1 MPKIYLDIISCRH
14 HLSIHDARN
23 PQPSGP
29 NLQIFETWIKPF
41 EQKGDIQPPDTIW
54 AFLWYYVRQAKAP
67 YLAVLLFTGLTS
79 LFEALFFFYMGRL
92 IDLLESTDAAGGWAG
107 LISVHGTELA
117 IMLAVVVIG
126 RFAAPSLQAL
136 VEEQTIGR
144 GFNTMV
150 RWQTYAY
157 VSRQSI
163 RFFNDDF
170 AGRLVT
176 KVSQAAQSLN
186 DFVSSVIQIG
196 WALTIFAG
204 TTIFLFAQLDWRMA
218 ALVVIWIAAILLMA
232 RYYVPR
238 MRARAAENAENASVL
253 NGRITDSF
261 ANVQTLR
268 LFGNAEDN
276 DTYVKRGFE
285 RFLDSATRLARLVTG
300 MRASMGLLSTVM
312 IMAFGWLAIQLWT
325 TNAITVGAIAFTLSL
340 VLRLNMMQGR
350 LMGQL
355 NGMMRHFGVAQ
366 NAMETIA
373 QPLELTD
380 APDAKPLKVTGAGIK
395 FENVRFHYGRD
406 KGIIEGVDLDVRPG
420 EKIGLVG
427 HSGAGKSTLVN
438 LLLRFYDL
446 ESGRILIDGQ
456 DISTVT
462 QESLRANIGVVTQDT
477 ALLHRS
483 VKANILFGK
492 TGASEEEMV
501 AAAKSAEAHEF
512 IMDLKDSRGRAD
524 YNAQVGERG
533 VKLSGGQRQRV
544 AIARVLLKNAP
555 ILVLDEATSALDS
568 EVEAAIQSQL
578 DKLMDGKTVIAI
590 AHRLSTI
597 AAMDRLVILDHGRI
611 VEEGTHDAL
620 LARGGHYARLLG
632 ASVRRLPRSQGRG
645 G

>member
-1 MPKIYLDIISCRH
+1 MTQETLSLPARISR
-14 HLSIHDARN
+14 
-23 PQPSGP
+23 
-29 NLQIFETWIKPF
+29 IFETWIKPF
-41 EQKGDIQPPDTIW
+41 ELTGAVQPPDTIW
-54 AFLWYYVRQAKAP
+54 AFLWYYIRQAKAP
-67 YLAVLLFTGLTS
+67 YLAVLLLTGLTS

-107 LISVHGTELA
+107 LLAAHGMELSL
-117 IMLAVVVIG
+117 MLVVVVVG
-126 RFAAPSLQAL
+126 RFAAPALQAL

-186 DFVSSVIQIG
+186 DFVASVVQIG

-218 ALVVIWIAAILLMA
+218 ALVVFWIATILLMA

-238 MRARAAENAENASVL
+238 MRSRAAENAENASVL

-300 MRASMGLLSTVM
+300 MRATMGLLSTVM
-312 IMAFGWLAIQLWT
+312 IVAFGWLAIQLWT
-325 TNAITVGAIAFTLSL
+325 ANAITVGAIAFTLSL

-380 APDAKPLKVTGAGIK
+380 APDARPLEVTDAGIR
-395 FENVRFHYGRD
+395 FENVKFHYGRE
-406 KGIIEGVDLDVRPG
+406 KGIIEGIDLNIRPG

-456 DISTVT
+456 DISKVT

-492 TGASEEEMV
+492 AGASEEEMI
-501 AAAKSAEAHEF
+501 AAAKSAEAHDL
-512 IMDLKDSRGRAD
+512 IMELRDSRGRTAYD
-524 YNAQVGERG
+524 AQVGERG

-544 AIARVLLKNAP
+544 AIARVLLKDAP

-611 VEEGTHDAL
+611 VEEGSHDAL
-620 LARGGHYARLLG
+620 LARGGHYARLWERQ
-632 ASVRRLPRSQGRG
+632 SG
-645 G
+645 GFLDLEGDEEAAE

>member
-1 MPKIYLDIISCRH
+1 MTQQTLSLPARISK
-14 HLSIHDARN
+14 
-23 PQPSGP
+23 
-29 NLQIFETWIKPF
+29 IFETWIKPF
-41 EQKGDIQPPDTIW
+41 EYKGDIQPPDTIW
-54 AFLWYYVRQAKAP
+54 AFLWYYIRQAKAP

-107 LISVHGTELA
+107 LIAAHGTELS
-117 IMLAVVVIG
+117 IMLVVVVVG
-126 RFAAPSLQAL
+126 RFAAPALQAL

-186 DFVSSVIQIG
+186 DFVASVIQIG

-238 MRARAAENAENASVL
+238 MRSRAAENAENASVL

-276 DTYVKRGFE
+276 DTYVKKGFE

-312 IMAFGWLAIQLWT
+312 IIAFGWLAIQLWT
-325 TNAITVGAIAFTLSL
+325 ANAITVGAIAFTLSL

-380 APDAKPLKVTGAGIK
+380 APDAEPLKVTGAGIK
-395 FENVRFHYGRD
+395 FENVRFHYGRE
-406 KGIIEGVDLDVRPG
+406 KGIIEGVDLNVRPG

-456 DISTVT
+456 DISKVT

-492 TGASEEEMV
+492 AGASEEEMI
-501 AAAKSAEAHEF
+501 AAARSAEAHDF
-512 IMDLKDSRGRAD
+512 IMDLKDSRGRTG
-524 YNAQVGERG
+524 YEAQVGERG

-544 AIARVLLKNAP
+544 AIARVLLKDAP

-611 VEEGTHDAL
+611 VEEGTHEAL
-620 LARGGHYARLLG
+620 LARGGHYARLWERQ
-632 ASVRRLPRSQGRG
+632 SG
-645 G
+645 GFLDLEDEEAAE

>member
-1 MPKIYLDIISCRH
+1 MTQETLSLPARISK
-14 HLSIHDARN
+14 
-23 PQPSGP
+23 
-29 NLQIFETWIKPF
+29 IFETWIKPF
-41 EQKGDIQPPDTIW
+41 EHEGDIQPPDTIW
-54 AFLWYYVRQAKAP
+54 AFLWYYIRQAKAP

-92 IDLLESTDAAGGWAG
+92 IDLLESTDSAGGWSG
-107 LISVHGTELA
+107 LISTHGTELTL
-117 IMLAVVVIG
+117 MLVVVVVG
-126 RFAAPSLQAL
+126 RFAAPVLQAL

-218 ALVVIWIAAILLMA
+218 ALVVIWIATILLMA

-238 MRARAAENAENASVL
+238 MRSRAAENAENASVL

-285 RFLDSATRLARLVTG
+285 RFLESATRLARLVTG

-312 IMAFGWLAIQLWT
+312 IIAFGMLAIQLWT

-373 QPLELTD
+373 RPLELTD
-380 APDAKPLKVTGAGIK
+380 APDAKPIKVEGAGIK
-395 FENVRFHYGRD
+395 FDNVKFHYGRD
-406 KGIIEGVDLDVRPG
+406 KGIIEGVDLSVRPG

-446 ESGRILIDGQ
+446 ESGSISIDGQ
-456 DISTVT
+456 DISKVS

-492 TGASEEEMV
+492 AGATEAEMI
-501 AAAKSAEAHEF
+501 AAAKSAEAHDF
-512 IMDLKDSRGRAD
+512 IMDLKDSRGRTAYD
-524 YNAQVGERG
+524 AQVGERG

-544 AIARVLLKNAP
+544 AIARVLLKDAP

-620 LARGGHYARLLG
+620 LARGGHYARLWERQ
-632 ASVRRLPRSQGRG
+632 SG
-645 G
+645 GFLNLNDEEAAQ

>member
-1 MPKIYLDIISCRH
+1 MTQETIS
-14 HLSIHDARN
+14 LPARI
-23 PQPSGP
+23 SK
-29 NLQIFETWIKPF
+29 IFETWIKPF

-107 LISVHGTELA
+107 LISAHGTELA

-186 DFVSSVIQIG
+186 DFVASVIQIG
-196 WALTIFAG
+196 WALTIFTG
-204 TTIFLFAQLDWRMA
+204 TTVFLFAQLDWRMA

-380 APDAKPLKVTGAGIK
+380 APDANPLKVTGAGIK

-620 LARGGHYARLLG
+620 LARGGHYARLWERQ
-632 ASVRRLPRSQGRG
+632 SG
-645 G
+645 GFLDLRDEAAE

>member
-1 MPKIYLDIISCRH
+1 MIEKALQPIRA
-14 HLSIHDARN
+14 LSR
-23 PQPSGP
+23 
-29 NLQIFETWIKPF
+29 LFETWIDPF
-41 EQKGDIQPPDTIW
+41 EQRAAMQPPDTVW
-54 AFLWYYVRQAKAP
+54 AFLWYYLRQARAP
-67 YLAVLLFTGLTS
+67 YFLALMLAGLTS

-92 IDLLESTDAAGGWAG
+92 IDLLESGDPGLGWPG
-107 LISVHGTELA
+107 LWEAHGVE
-117 IMLAVVVIG
+117 MLVMLGVVIVG
-126 RFAAPSLQAL
+126 RFVAPAIQAL

-144 GFNTMV
+144 GFTTMV

-157 VSRQSI
+157 VSRQSM

-176 KVSQAAQSLN
+176 KVSQASQSLN
-186 DFVSSVIQIG
+186 DFIASVIQVG

-204 TTIFLFAQLDWRMA
+204 TTLFLFAQLDLRMA
-218 ALVVIWIAAILLMA
+218 GLIVIWIAIFSVMA
-232 RYYVPR
+232 RYFVPR
-238 MRARAAENAENASVL
+238 MRSRATENAENASVL

-261 ANVQTLR
+261 SNIQTLR

-276 DTYVKRGFE
+276 DIYVRNGFE
-285 RFLDSATRLARLVTG
+285 RFLGSATRLGRMVTG
-300 MRASMGLLSTVM
+300 ARAMMGLLSTTM
-312 IMAFGWLAIQLWT
+312 IISFAVLSIQLWS
-325 TNAITVGAIAFTLSL
+325 TNAITVGAVAFALAL

-350 LMGQL
+350 MMGQL
-355 NGMMRHFGVAQ
+355 NGMMRHFGVVQ

-380 APDAKPLKVTGAGIK
+380 APDAQPLMVKDAAIR
-395 FENVRFHYGRD
+395 FENVRFHYGRER
-406 KGIIEGVDLDVRPG
+406 GIIEGVDLDIKPG
-420 EKIGLVG
+420 EKVGLVG

-438 LLLRFYDL
+438 LLLRFYDV

-456 DISTVT
+456 DISKVT
-462 QESLRANIGVVTQDT
+462 QESLRANIGVVSQDT

-483 VKANILFGK
+483 VRANIMFGRQ
-492 TGASEEEMV
+492 GASDEEMI
-501 AAAKSAEAHEF
+501 AAAKGAEAHEF
-512 IMDLKDSRGRAD
+512 IADLQDHRGRTGYD
-524 YNAQVGERG
+524 AQVGERG

-578 DKLMDGKTVIAI
+578 ESLMAGKTVIAI

-611 VEEGTHDAL
+611 VEQGTHDSL
-620 LARGGHYARLLG
+620 LAQGGHYARLWERQ
-632 ASVRRLPRSQGRG
+632 SG
-645 G
+645 GFLDYQVEEDTANY

>member
-1 MPKIYLDIISCRH
+1 MTQETLSLPARISK
-14 HLSIHDARN
+14 
-23 PQPSGP
+23 
-29 NLQIFETWIKPF
+29 IFETWIMPF
-41 EQKGDIQPPDTIW
+41 EHKGDIQPPDTIW
-54 AFLWYYVRQAKAP
+54 AFLWYYIRQAKAP

-107 LISVHGTELA
+107 LISAHGTELA
-117 IMLAVVVIG
+117 MMLVVVVVG
-126 RFAAPSLQAL
+126 RFAAPALQAL

-150 RWQTYAY
+150 RWQTYGY

-186 DFVSSVIQIG
+186 DFVASVIQIG

-238 MRARAAENAENASVL
+238 MRSRAAENAENASVL

-276 DTYVKRGFE
+276 DTYVKKGFE

-325 TNAITVGAIAFTLSL
+325 ANAITVGAIAFTLSL

-380 APDAKPLKVTGAGIK
+380 APDARPLKVTGAGIK
-395 FENVRFHYGRD
+395 FENVRFHYGRE
-406 KGIIEGVDLDVRPG
+406 KGIIEGVDLNVRPG

-456 DISTVT
+456 DISKVT
-462 QESLRANIGVVTQDT
+462 QESLRAHIGVVTQDT

-483 VKANILFGK
+483 VKANILFGRA
-492 TGASEEEMV
+492 GANAEEMI
-501 AAAKSAEAHEF
+501 AAAKSAEAHDF
-512 IMDLKDSRGRAD
+512 IMDLKDSRGRTD
-524 YNAQVGERG
+524 YHAQVGERG

-544 AIARVLLKNAP
+544 AIARVLLKDAP

-597 AAMDRLVILDHGRI
+597 AAMDRLVILDHGRV
-611 VEEGTHDAL
+611 VEEGTHEAL
-620 LARGGHYARLLG
+620 LARGGHYARLWERQ
-632 ASVRRLPRSQGRG
+632 SG
-645 G
+645 GFLDLKDEQAAE

>member
-1 MPKIYLDIISCRH
+1 MTQETLSLPARISK
-14 HLSIHDARN
+14 
-23 PQPSGP
+23 
-29 NLQIFETWIKPF
+29 IFETWIKPF

-92 IDLLESTDAAGGWAG
+92 IDLLESTDATGGWAG
-107 LISVHGTELA
+107 LISAHGTELA

-492 TGASEEEMV
+492 SGASEEEMV

-620 LARGGHYARLLG
+620 LARGGHYARLWERQ
-632 ASVRRLPRSQGRG
+632 SG
-645 G
+645 GFLDLRDEAAE

>member
-1 MPKIYLDIISCRH
+1 MSMNKDSLSLPARISRV
-14 HLSIHDARN
+14 
-23 PQPSGP
+23 
-29 NLQIFETWIKPF
+29 FETWIDPF
-41 EQKGDIQPPDTIW
+41 GHKGDVQPPDTIW
-54 AFLWYYVRQAKAP
+54 AFLWHYISQAKGP
-67 YLAVLLFTGLTS
+67 YLAVLVFTGLTS

-92 IDLLESTDAAGGWAG
+92 IDLLEGGNAAAGWSG
-107 LISVHGTELA
+107 LIADHGVELGL
-117 IMLAVVVIG
+117 MLGVILVG
-126 RFAAPSLQAL
+126 RFLAPALQAL

-144 GFNTMV
+144 GFTTMV

-157 VSRQSI
+157 VSRQSM

-186 DFVSSVIQIG
+186 DFVASVIQIG

-218 ALVVIWIAAILLMA
+218 ALVIFWIGTVLAMA
-232 RYYVPR
+232 RYFVPR
-238 MRARAAENAENASVL
+238 MRNRAAENAENASVL

-261 ANVQTLR
+261 ANIQTLR
-268 LFGNAEDN
+268 LFGRAEDN
-276 DTYVKRGFE
+276 DTYVRKGFQ

-300 MRASMGLLSTVM
+300 LRAAMGLLSAVM
-312 IMAFGWLAIQLWT
+312 IVAFGALSIHLWAE
-325 TNAITVGAIAFTLSL
+325 NAITVGAIAFTLSL
-340 VLRLNMMQGR
+340 VLRLNMMQMR

-373 QPLELTD
+373 RPLDLAD
-380 APDAKPLKVTGAGIK
+380 APDAKPLVVDGAAVN
-395 FENVRFHYGRD
+395 FENVKFHYGRES
-406 KGIIEGVDLDVRPG
+406 GIIEGVNLTIRPG
-420 EKIGLVG
+420 EKVGLVG

-438 LLLRFYDL
+438 LLLRFYDV

-456 DISTVT
+456 DISEVT
-462 QESLRANIGVVTQDT
+462 QQSLRANIGVVTQDT

-483 VKANILFGK
+483 VRANIMFGRPD
-492 TGASEEEMV
+492 ASEEEMI
-501 AAAKSAEAHEF
+501 AAARRAEAHDF
-512 IMDLKDSRGRAD
+512 IMQLEDHRGRKGYD
-524 YNAQVGERG
+524 AQVGERG
-533 VKLSGGQRQRV
+533 VKLSGGQRQRI
-544 AIARVLLKNAP
+544 AIARVLLKDAP

-611 VEEGTHDAL
+611 VEEGTHEEL
-620 LARGGHYARLLG
+620 LARQGHYARLWERQ
-632 ASVRRLPRSQGRG
+632 SG
-645 G
+645 GFLDLEDAVD

>member
-1 MPKIYLDIISCRH
+1 MKQDSLGLPARISR
-14 HLSIHDARN
+14 
-23 PQPSGP
+23 
-29 NLQIFETWIKPF
+29 IFETWIDPF
-41 EQKGDIQPPDTIW
+41 GRKGDVQPPDTIW
-54 AFLWYYVRQAKAP
+54 AFLWYYISQAKAP
-67 YLAVLLFTGLTS
+67 YLAVLAFTGLTS

-92 IDLLESTDAAGGWAG
+92 IDLLESSNAATGWSGFIDA
-107 LISVHGTELA
+107 HGTELA
-117 IMLAVVVIG
+117 IMLGVVIVG
-126 RFAAPSLQAL
+126 RFIAPAFQAL

-144 GFNTMV
+144 GFTTMV

-186 DFVSSVIQIG
+186 DFVASVIQIG

-218 ALVVIWIAAILLMA
+218 ALVVIWIGTVLAMA
-232 RYYVPR
+232 RYFVPR
-238 MRARAAENAENASVL
+238 MRNRAAENAENASVL

-261 ANVQTLR
+261 ANIQTLR

-276 DTYVKRGFE
+276 DTYVKKGFE
-285 RFLDSATRLARLVTG
+285 RFLASATRLARLVTG
-300 MRASMGLLSTVM
+300 LRAVMGLLSAVM
-312 IMAFGWLAIQLWT
+312 IVAFGALSIHLWT

-340 VLRLNMMQGR
+340 VLRLNMMQMR

-373 QPLELTD
+373 QPLDLTD
-380 APDAKPLKVTGAGIK
+380 APDARPLEVRQAAVN
-395 FENVRFHYGRD
+395 FENVKFHYGRES
-406 KGIIEGVDLDVRPG
+406 GIIEGIDLAIKPG
-420 EKIGLVG
+420 EKVGLVG

-438 LLLRFYDL
+438 LLLRFYDV

-456 DISTVT
+456 DVSKVT
-462 QESLRANIGVVTQDT
+462 QESLRANVGVVTQDT
-477 ALLHRS
+477 ALLHRT
-483 VKANILFGK
+483 VRANIMFGK
-492 TGASEEEMV
+492 PDASEEEMI
-501 AAAKSAEAHEF
+501 AAAKGAEAHDF
-512 IMDLKDSRGRAD
+512 IMQLEDHRGRSGYD
-524 YNAQVGERG
+524 AQVGERG
-533 VKLSGGQRQRV
+533 VKLSGGQRQRI
-544 AIARVLLKNAP
+544 AIARVLLKDAP

-578 DKLMDGKTVIAI
+578 DRLMEGKTVIAI

-611 VEEGTHDAL
+611 VEEGTHDEL
-620 LARGGHYARLLG
+620 IARGGHYARLWERQ
-632 ASVRRLPRSQGRG
+632 SG
-645 G
+645 GFLDLEDAAE

>member
-1 MPKIYLDIISCRH
+1 MIEKALQPIRA
-14 HLSIHDARN
+14 LSR
-23 PQPSGP
+23 
-29 NLQIFETWIKPF
+29 LFETWIDPF
-41 EQKGDIQPPDTIW
+41 EQRAAMQPPDTVW
-54 AFLWYYVRQAKAP
+54 AFLWYYLRQARAP
-67 YLAVLLFTGLTS
+67 YFLALMLAGLTS

-92 IDLLESTDAAGGWAG
+92 IDLLESGDPGLGWPG
-107 LISVHGTELA
+107 LWEAHGVE
-117 IMLAVVVIG
+117 MLVMLGVVIVG
-126 RFAAPSLQAL
+126 RFVAPAIQAL

-144 GFNTMV
+144 GFTTMV

-157 VSRQSI
+157 VSRQSM

-176 KVSQAAQSLN
+176 KVSQASQSLN
-186 DFVSSVIQIG
+186 DFIASVIQVG

-204 TTIFLFAQLDWRMA
+204 TTLFLFAQLDLRMA
-218 ALVVIWIAAILLMA
+218 GLIVIWIAIFSVMA
-232 RYYVPR
+232 RYFVPR
-238 MRARAAENAENASVL
+238 MRSRATENAENASVL

-261 ANVQTLR
+261 SNIQTLR

-276 DTYVKRGFE
+276 DIYVRNGFE
-285 RFLDSATRLARLVTG
+285 RFLGSATRLGRMVTG
-300 MRASMGLLSTVM
+300 ARAMMGLLSTTM
-312 IMAFGWLAIQLWT
+312 IIAFAVLSIQLWS
-325 TNAITVGAIAFTLSL
+325 TNAITVGAVAFALAL

-350 LMGQL
+350 MMGQL
-355 NGMMRHFGVAQ
+355 NGMMRHFGVVQ

-380 APDAKPLKVTGAGIK
+380 APDAQPLVVKDAAIR
-395 FENVRFHYGRD
+395 FENVRFHYGRER
-406 KGIIEGVDLDVRPG
+406 GIIEGVDLDIKPG
-420 EKIGLVG
+420 EKVGLVG

-438 LLLRFYDL
+438 LLLRFYDV

-456 DISTVT
+456 DISKVT
-462 QESLRANIGVVTQDT
+462 QESLRANIGVVSQDT

-483 VKANILFGK
+483 VRANIMFGRQ
-492 TGASEEEMV
+492 GASDEEMI
-501 AAAKSAEAHEF
+501 AAAKGAEAHEF
-512 IMDLKDSRGRAD
+512 IADLQDHRGRTGYD
-524 YNAQVGERG
+524 AQVGERG

-578 DKLMDGKTVIAI
+578 ESLMAGKTVIAI

-611 VEEGTHDAL
+611 VEQGTHDSL
-620 LARGGHYARLLG
+620 LAQGGHYARLWERQ
-632 ASVRRLPRSQGRG
+632 SG
-645 G
+645 GFLDYQVEEDTANY

>member
-1 MPKIYLDIISCRH
+1 MTQETLSLPARISK
-14 HLSIHDARN
+14 
-23 PQPSGP
+23 
-29 NLQIFETWIKPF
+29 IFETWIVPF
-41 EQKGDIQPPDTIW
+41 EHKGDIQPPDTIW
-54 AFLWYYVRQAKAP
+54 AFIWYYIRQAKAP

-107 LISVHGTELA
+107 LISAHGTELA
-117 IMLAVVVIG
+117 MMLVVVVVG
-126 RFAAPSLQAL
+126 RFAAPALQAL
-136 VEEQTIGR
+136 V
-144 GFNTMV
+144 
-150 RWQTYAY
+150 
-157 VSRQSI
+157 
-163 RFFNDDF
+163 
-170 AGRLVT
+170 
-176 KVSQAAQSLN
+176 AQSLN
-186 DFVSSVIQIG
+186 DFVASVIQIG

-238 MRARAAENAENASVL
+238 MRSRAAENAENASVL

-276 DTYVKRGFE
+276 DTYVKKGFE

-325 TNAITVGAIAFTLSL
+325 ANAITVGAIAFTLSL

-380 APDAKPLKVTGAGIK
+380 APDAEPLKVTGAGIK
-395 FENVRFHYGRD
+395 FENVRFHYGRE
-406 KGIIEGVDLDVRPG
+406 KGIIEGVDLNVRPG

-456 DISTVT
+456 DISKVT

-483 VKANILFGK
+483 VKANILFGRA
-492 TGASEEEMV
+492 GANEEEMI
-501 AAAKSAEAHEF
+501 AAAKSAEAHDF
-512 IMDLKDSRGRAD
+512 IMDLKDSRGRTD
-524 YNAQVGERG
+524 YHAQVGERG

-544 AIARVLLKNAP
+544 AIARVLLKDAP

-597 AAMDRLVILDHGRI
+597 AAMDRLVILDHGRV
-611 VEEGTHDAL
+611 VEEGTHEAL
-620 LARGGHYARLLG
+620 LARGGHYARLWERQ
-632 ASVRRLPRSQGRG
+632 SG
-645 G
+645 GFLDLKDEQAAQ

>member
-1 MPKIYLDIISCRH
+1 MTQETIS
-14 HLSIHDARN
+14 LPARI
-23 PQPSGP
+23 SK
-29 NLQIFETWIKPF
+29 IFETWIKPF

-107 LISVHGTELA
+107 LISAHGTELA

-406 KGIIEGVDLDVRPG
+406 KGIIEGVDLDVCPG

-620 LARGGHYARLLG
+620 LARGGHYARLWERQ
-632 ASVRRLPRSQGRG
+632 SG
-645 G
+645 GFLDLRDEAAE

>member
-1 MPKIYLDIISCRH
+1 MTQETLSLPARISK
-14 HLSIHDARN
+14 
-23 PQPSGP
+23 
-29 NLQIFETWIKPF
+29 IFETWIKPF

-92 IDLLESTDAAGGWAG
+92 IDLLESTDASGGWAG
-107 LISVHGTELA
+107 LISAHGTELA

-492 TGASEEEMV
+492 SGASEEEMV

-620 LARGGHYARLLG
+620 LARGGHYARLWERQ
-632 ASVRRLPRSQGRG
+632 SG
-645 G
+645 GFLDLRDEAAE

>member
-1 MPKIYLDIISCRH
+1 MKQDSLSLPARISRV
-14 HLSIHDARN
+14 
-23 PQPSGP
+23 
-29 NLQIFETWIKPF
+29 FETWIDPF
-41 EQKGDIQPPDTIW
+41 GRKGNVQPPDTIW
-54 AFLWYYVRQAKAP
+54 AFLWYYISQAKAP
-67 YLAVLLFTGLTS
+67 YLAVLAFTGLTS

-92 IDLLESTDAAGGWAG
+92 IDLLESSDAAGGWTGFIAA
-107 LISVHGTELA
+107 HGTELA
-117 IMLAVVVIG
+117 VMLGVVVVG
-126 RFAAPSLQAL
+126 RFIAPALQAL

-144 GFNTMV
+144 GFTTMV

-186 DFVSSVIQIG
+186 DFVASVIQIG

-218 ALVVIWIAAILLMA
+218 ALVVIWIGTVLAMA
-232 RYYVPR
+232 RYFVPR
-238 MRARAAENAENASVL
+238 MRNRAAENAENASVL

-261 ANVQTLR
+261 ANIQTLR
-268 LFGNAEDN
+268 LFGSAEDN
-276 DTYVKRGFE
+276 DTYVKKGFE
-285 RFLDSATRLARLVTG
+285 RFLASATRLARLVSG
-300 MRASMGLLSTVM
+300 LRAVMGLLSAVM
-312 IMAFGWLAIQLWT
+312 ILAFGALSIHLWT

-340 VLRLNMMQGR
+340 VLRLNMMQMR

-373 QPLELTD
+373 QPLDLTD
-380 APDAKPLKVTGAGIK
+380 APDAKPLQVTEAAVN
-395 FENVRFHYGRD
+395 FDNVKFHYGRES
-406 KGIIEGVDLDVRPG
+406 GIIEGVNLSIAPG
-420 EKIGLVG
+420 EKVGLVG

-438 LLLRFYDL
+438 LLLRFYDV

-456 DISTVT
+456 DVSKVT

-483 VKANILFGK
+483 VRANIMFGK
-492 TGASEEEMV
+492 PDASEEEMI
-501 AAAKSAEAHEF
+501 AAAKGAEAHEF
-512 IMDLKDSRGRAD
+512 IMQLQDHRGRSGYD
-524 YNAQVGERG
+524 AQVGERG
-533 VKLSGGQRQRV
+533 VKLSGGQRQRI
-544 AIARVLLKNAP
+544 AIARVLLKDAP

-578 DKLMDGKTVIAI
+578 DRLMEGKTVIAI

-611 VEEGTHDAL
+611 VEEGPHEEL
-620 LARGGHYARLLG
+620 LARGGHYARLW
-632 ASVRRLPRSQGRG
+632 GRQSG
-645 G
+645 GFLDLEDAAE

>member
-1 MPKIYLDIISCRH
+1 MTQETLSLPARISK
-14 HLSIHDARN
+14 
-23 PQPSGP
+23 
-29 NLQIFETWIKPF
+29 IFETWIKPF

-92 IDLLESTDAAGGWAG
+92 IDLLESTDATGGWAG
-107 LISVHGTELA
+107 LISAHGTELA

-620 LARGGHYARLLG
+620 LARGGHYARLWERQ
-632 ASVRRLPRSQGRG
+632 SG
-645 G
+645 GFLDLRDEAAE

>member
-1 MPKIYLDIISCRH
+1 MKQDSLSLPARISRV
-14 HLSIHDARN
+14 
-23 PQPSGP
+23 
-29 NLQIFETWIKPF
+29 FETWIDPF
-41 EQKGDIQPPDTIW
+41 GRKGNVQPPDTIW
-54 AFLWYYVRQAKAP
+54 AFLWYYISQAKAP
-67 YLAVLLFTGLTS
+67 YLAVLAFTGLTS

-92 IDLLESTDAAGGWAG
+92 IDLLESSDAAGGWTGFIAA
-107 LISVHGTELA
+107 HGTELA
-117 IMLAVVVIG
+117 VMLGVVVVG
-126 RFAAPSLQAL
+126 RFIAPALQAL

-144 GFNTMV
+144 GFTTMV

-186 DFVSSVIQIG
+186 DFVASVIQIG

-218 ALVVIWIAAILLMA
+218 ALVVIWIGTVLAMA
-232 RYYVPR
+232 RYFVPR
-238 MRARAAENAENASVL
+238 MRNRAAENAENASVL

-261 ANVQTLR
+261 ANIQTLR
-268 LFGNAEDN
+268 LFGSAEDN
-276 DTYVKRGFE
+276 DTYVKKGFE
-285 RFLDSATRLARLVTG
+285 RFLASATRLARLG
-300 MRASMGLLSTVM
+300 SGLRAVMGLLSAVM
-312 IMAFGWLAIQLWT
+312 ILAFGALSIHLWT

-340 VLRLNMMQGR
+340 VLRLNMMQMR

-373 QPLELTD
+373 QPLDLTD
-380 APDAKPLKVTGAGIK
+380 APDAKPLQVTEAAVN
-395 FENVRFHYGRD
+395 FDNVKFHYGRES
-406 KGIIEGVDLDVRPG
+406 GIIEGVNLSIAPG
-420 EKIGLVG
+420 EKVGLVG

-438 LLLRFYDL
+438 LLLRFYDV

-456 DISTVT
+456 DVSKVT

-483 VKANILFGK
+483 VRANIMFGK
-492 TGASEEEMV
+492 PDASEEEMI
-501 AAAKSAEAHEF
+501 AAAKGAEAHEF
-512 IMDLKDSRGRAD
+512 IMQLQDHRGRSGYD
-524 YNAQVGERG
+524 AQVGERG
-533 VKLSGGQRQRV
+533 VKLSGGQRQRI
-544 AIARVLLKNAP
+544 AIARVLLKDAP

-578 DKLMDGKTVIAI
+578 DRLMEGKTVIAI

-611 VEEGTHDAL
+611 VEEGTHEEL
-620 LARGGHYARLLG
+620 LARGGHYARLW
-632 ASVRRLPRSQGRG
+632 GRQSG
-645 G
+645 GFLDLENAAE